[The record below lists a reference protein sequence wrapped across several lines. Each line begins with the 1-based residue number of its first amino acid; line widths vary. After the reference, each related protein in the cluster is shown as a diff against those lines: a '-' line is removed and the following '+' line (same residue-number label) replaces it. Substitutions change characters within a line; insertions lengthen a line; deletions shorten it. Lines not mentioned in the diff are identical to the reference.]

1 MKYTKTTKIEIEI
14 SDEFIQEYREDHDDC
29 EITME
34 DIKNYFDECSEE
46 ELFYMAH
53 EEGLIKIKEN
63 SKSKIQ

>member
-1 MKYTKTTKIEIEI
+1 MKYTKTTKTEIEI
-14 SDEFIQEYREDHDDC
+14 SDEFIQEYREDHDDY
-29 EITME
+29 EVTME